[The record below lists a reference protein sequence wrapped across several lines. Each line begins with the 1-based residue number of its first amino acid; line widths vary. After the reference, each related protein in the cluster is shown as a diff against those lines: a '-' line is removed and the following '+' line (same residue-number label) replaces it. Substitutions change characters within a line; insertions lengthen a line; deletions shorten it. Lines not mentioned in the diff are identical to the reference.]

1 MDNVTMNILY
11 KKVCRPYIAGFD
23 GESRLSLDVLRC
35 TKILKLLEF
44 MKEDKT
50 NRYMIVRQY
59 TVLLQQCDV
68 GISKPLND
76 RLKKA
81 AGYWRREQQKLLE
94 SGNKLLSP
102 KRKDALN
109 F

>member
-1 MDNVTMNILY
+1 
-11 KKVCRPYIAGFD
+11 
-23 GESRLSLDVLRC
+23 
-35 TKILKLLEF
+35 

-50 NRYMIVRQY
+50 NRYMIPRQY
-59 TVLLQQCDV
+59 TGLLQQSDV
-68 GISKPLND
+68 GISKPLKD
-76 RLKKA
+76 QLKKA
-81 AGYWRREQQKLLE
+81 AANWRREQHKLLE